1 MNNDIILVFGV
12 IIGVLAIPSLISA
25 FSAGRSPRAATVL
38 FMVGGAMVSWVIIQ
52 QPNTYSVENFPDVFV
67 KVVAKI
73 IR

>member
-1 MNNDIILVFGV
+1 MDNDIILVFGV
-12 IIGVLAIPSLISA
+12 IIGVLAIPSVISA
-25 FSAGRSPRAATVL
+25 FSAGRSPRTATIL
-38 FMVGGAMVSWVIIQ
+38 FMVGGAMISWVVIQ